1 MIKKVYKVIDIIQK
15 HYNGGNGEKFE
26 RLIENVFRNS
36 SIDDFYYEIW
46 ETFENPAIT
55 IKALA
60 ISWIENGKLQC
71 VVDTITLD

>member
-15 HYNGGNGEKFE
+15 HYNDGNEEKFE
-26 RLIENVFRNS
+26 RLIENVFRNN

-55 IKALA
+55 IKALV
-60 ISWIENGKLQC
+60 ISWIENGKLQG
-71 VVDTITLD
+71 VVDTIILD

>member
-1 MIKKVYKVIDIIQK
+1 MIKKVYKIIDIIQK
-15 HYNGGNGEKFE
+15 HYSHVEEEKFN
-26 RLIENVFRNS
+26 RLIENIFRNN

-71 VVDTITLD
+71 VVDTIILD